1 MVTKTWSNLHTLK
14 KEIEMYLDGACIC
27 IESPGEV
34 EDVASMLR
42 SITTD
47 GPFTVAAVELV
58 GVERHRCTFELKRPG
73 LAIGYRSLIDLQHR
87 VDRDFHIV
95 SVERHVPQITDRNT
109 Q

>member
-1 MVTKTWSNLHTLK
+1 
-14 KEIEMYLDGACIC
+14 MYLDGACIC